1 MTRGFSSRCAIPWV
15 IVYFLM
21 VPRKYI
27 YIYVERPEIIF
38 SLLLQENK
46 ITKFLQE
53 NWCTANSSIA
63 RGIHTHRALFFWYQ
77 QRKQVFFF
85 FFSKTLNNDGAS
97 SEVLK
102 VSDKLGLLLLI
113 GMVLFN
119 SVWTGVPGGFWPRPA
134 QYYRV
139 CDPLSG
145 RDFFTT
151 CRSCTNPQTEKQAL
165 FFRFERYDRPNYFSK

>member
-1 MTRGFSSRCAIPWV
+1 MLKGQKLSFPYYYRKTKSRNS
-15 IVYFLM
+15 Y
-21 VPRKYI
+21 RKI
-27 YIYVERPEIIF
+27 GVLPIQALHVGSTPTGRSFFGI
-38 SLLLQENK
+38 SNANK
-46 ITKFLQE
+46 
-53 NWCTANSSIA
+53 
-63 RGIHTHRALFFWYQ
+63 
-77 QRKQVFFF
+77 FFF